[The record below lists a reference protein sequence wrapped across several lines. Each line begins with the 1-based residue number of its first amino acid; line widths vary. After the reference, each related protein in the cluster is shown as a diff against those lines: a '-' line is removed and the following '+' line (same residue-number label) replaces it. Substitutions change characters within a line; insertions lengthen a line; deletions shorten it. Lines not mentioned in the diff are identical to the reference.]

1 MKYSLK
7 EALLVETTV
16 DHIDEHPYFEALR
29 QYVDYASADYW
40 QGIIKTHHP
49 DGCTTEAFI
58 AINDEDDSGGI
69 WIDKLEVVNTQT
81 RKLDPACFRKG
92 YAKEM
97 LLALTRA
104 ADETGTPL
112 TLIAA
117 FEPYLGR
124 KYPDLDLPDKDE
136 LAQLYAR
143 YGFVETSRNYAQ
155 VHMSRSPL
163 NNRGHK

>member
-7 EALLVETTV
+7 KQLLTETV

-29 QYVDYASADYW
+29 NYVDYAAADYW

-49 DGCTTEAFI
+49 DGCSTEAFI
-58 AINDEDDSGGI
+58 AINDEDDTGGI
-69 WIDKLEVVNTQT
+69 WIDKLEVVNTKT

-92 YAKEM
+92 YAKQM
-97 LLALTRA
+97 LQALTRA

-136 LAQLYAR
+136 LAQLYSK
-143 YGFVETSRNYAQ
+143 YGFVETSRNFAQ
-155 VHMSRSPL
+155 VHMKREPQRS
-163 NNRGHK
+163 

>member
-7 EALLVETTV
+7 EALLVETV

-29 QYVDYASADYW
+29 SYVDYAEADYW

-69 WIDKLEVVNTQT
+69 WIDKLEVVNTKT
-81 RKLDPACFRKG
+81 RRADPECFRKG
-92 YAKEM
+92 YARKM
-97 LLALTRA
+97 LEALTKA
-104 ADETGTPL
+104 ADETGTHL

-117 FEPYLGR
+117 HEPSLSR
-124 KYPDLDLPDKDE
+124 RFPDIDFPDKDE
-136 LAQLYAR
+136 LAALYGD
-143 YGFVETSRNYAQ
+143 YGFNEVYKNYAQ
-155 VHMSRSPL
+155 VKMDRAP
-163 NNRGHK
+163 K

>member
-7 EALLVETTV
+7 RHLLVETIP

-29 QYVDYASADYW
+29 QYVDHAEADYW

-49 DGCTTEAFI
+49 DGCSTEAFI
-58 AINDEDDSGGI
+58 GINDEDDTGGI

-81 RKLDPACFRKG
+81 RKLDPQCFRKG

-97 LLALTRA
+97 LQALTRA

-124 KYPDLDLPDKDE
+124 MYPDLELPDKDD
-136 LAQLYAR
+136 LAALYSK

-155 VHMSRSPL
+155 VHMNRPPI
-163 NNRGHK
+163 NNRG

>member
-1 MKYSLK
+1 MKSLR
-7 EALLVETTV
+7 ETIRHLILEEEQV

-29 QYVDYASADYW
+29 QYVDYASADYR

-49 DGCTTEAFI
+49 DGCSTEAFI
-58 AINDEDDSGGI
+58 AINDEDDTGGI
-69 WIDKLEVVNTQT
+69 WIDKLEVVNTKT
-81 RKLDPACFRKG
+81 RKIDPECFRKG

-117 FEPYLGR
+117 HEPYLSR
-124 KYPDLDLPDKDE
+124 QYPDVDFPDKDE
-136 LAQLYAR
+136 LAALYGD
-143 YGFVETSRNYAQ
+143 YGFFEEYSNYAQ
-155 VHMSRSPL
+155 VKM
-163 NNRGHK
+163 NRTPKS